1 MTAIFLDHLL
11 IYCNPSVIP
20 HVIIITAA
28 YFMLFLRQNGSVL
41 KEYFSLHSYFLR
53 SSYSLFLFG
62 LLYRRYVQVIN
73 LICLHLV
80 FRFKICDMGDDSG

>member
-1 MTAIFLDHLL
+1 
-11 IYCNPSVIP
+11 
-20 HVIIITAA
+20 
-28 YFMLFLRQNGSVL
+28 MLFLKQSGSVL

-53 SSYSLFLFG
+53 FSHSLFLFG

-80 FRFKICDMGDDSG
+80 FRFKICDLRFKICDMIQDNITVINKPKVIFFRRDE